1 MANVAEQHLPV
12 VQKPKRANVQIVNE
26 ATSLMPSQNKSAD
39 LSLSLEPTERRKQW
53 LGLIIMGMSAMSFS
67 CMAMLVRISAVYF
80 SIVDIVLARSATQLV
95 LSLAS
100 CAVLGINP
108 LGKYGVRK
116 WLFFRAL
123 VGSIGLI
130 LFFYSLTRLPML
142 EATSLF
148 FLGPTFT
155 AIVSYLVL
163 NEPYT
168 LFDGVCSVGC
178 LFGIIL
184 VWKPKYALGHPVADP
199 TAGVYNMD
207 PSQLAEDEM
216 ARSFAILC
224 AVAGAI
230 MSAIAYISVRKVGKG
245 THLMV
250 HSVYFAVISCVL
262 CIGGVFVMPPNTL
275 LQEDWSSYTL
285 LGLMALFSFA
295 GQCFL
300 NQGVQ
305 MVPAGLGA
313 LMRICDIVFAYLSGV
328 FVLHEYPDSLCVSG
342 VCLIVGM
349 TTTLSIHKW
358 QVQKI
363 RALELRKQRSRERV

>member
-1 MANVAEQHLPV
+1 MANAAEQHPHGA
-12 VQKPKRANVQIVNE
+12 QKPKRANVQIVNE
-26 ATSLMPSQNKSAD
+26 ATSLIPSQNKSAD
-39 LSLSLEPTERRKQW
+39 LSLSLEPTERRRQW
-53 LGLIIMGMSAMSFS
+53 IGLLILVMSAMSFS
-67 CMAMLVRISAVYF
+67 GMAMLVRISAVFF
-80 SIVDIVLARSATQLV
+80 STVDIVLARSATQLV
-95 LSLAS
+95 LSLGG
-100 CAVLGINP
+100 CAVLGLNP

-142 EATSLF
+142 EATALF

-178 LFGIIL
+178 LFGIVL
-184 VWKPKYALGHPVADP
+184 VWRPKYALGHPVADP
-199 TAGVYNMD
+199 LMAIYSID
-207 PSQLAEDEM
+207 PSRLAEDEM

-224 AVAGAI
+224 VVAGAI

-245 THLMV
+245 THFMV
-250 HSVYFAVISCVL
+250 HSVYFAVISCAL
-262 CIGGVFVMPPNTL
+262 CMGGVLFMPQSTL
-275 LQEDWSSYTL
+275 LQKDWSSYIP

-300 NQGVQ
+300 NQGIQ

-328 FVLHEYPDSLCVSG
+328 FVLHEYPDGVCVTG

-363 RALELRKQRSRERV
+363 RALELRKQRSRERL